1 MTHRAV
7 VEDRNIPLIIIAR
20 ILSLGIAPLALLHGW
35 TIASS
40 GRLIEGVVLA
50 AIGVFASVCLFA
62 VLSVLSALSELARV
76 NRYRAERDDELGKLL
91 TDVHRLLVAAGAGV
105 DATQNRSGVFKS
117 SQMPY
122 TPENDGALTG
132 RRPVQRE

>member
-76 NRYRAERDDELGKLL
+76 NRYRRGRCRW
-91 TDVHRLLVAAGAGV
+91 DVGRGAATGVPAAGLGH
-105 DATQNRSGVFKS
+105 
-117 SQMPY
+117 
-122 TPENDGALTG
+122 
-132 RRPVQRE
+132 RRQVG